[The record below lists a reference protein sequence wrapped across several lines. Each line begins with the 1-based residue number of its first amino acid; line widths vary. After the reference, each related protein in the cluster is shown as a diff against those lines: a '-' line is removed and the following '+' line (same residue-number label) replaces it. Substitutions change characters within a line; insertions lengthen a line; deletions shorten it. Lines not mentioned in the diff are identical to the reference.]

1 MKKILL
7 FSFTVLF
14 VIISTPTL
22 KADAPVDAAKLRWA
36 DDKLIYTGRVN
47 ANSWVVETGIEDA
60 AIDVDYFTGNT
71 LRAVVACP
79 DTTVRMFRSDDNG
92 QTWSKIDSL
101 DLRFGNGTQPRIVH
115 GPDSTYHIFV
125 RTSYGIG
132 DIYTQTHRTSDDSY
146 IVGTAYFLAAA
157 GDSVKSYSVC
167 TDRRSNHDYSVF
179 LAYQRGEG
187 GAGEDDIY
195 LTQTSDQGQTW
206 STPSF
211 VRAGG
216 AMYPDITYG
225 NDSTLYVAFLQKYA
239 GTDFSEIMLRRSIDF
254 GASWNSSVSINSDTL
269 PKMAP
274 QVAAAYDGSGDVWV
288 IWSLRN
294 YNNPNNDFG
303 LLYSLSEDSATT
315 WSSPLWCNSVLD
327 SNEILPSIAVNDVF
341 GSTSNKPYV
350 TFLRTYYDW
359 SGPVSVHSCE
369 WTGSAWSVD
378 SIHADSN
385 TISTKPIQTFITG
398 GEPAIA
404 YVGPNSE
411 NVYFDSRI
419 IPVGIDEKEY
429 SPPNGE
435 IECSIDKNI
444 ITGTAVLKYT
454 LPGETNVNI
463 SIANILGQTVAT
475 LDNGLKEGS
484 AHTISVSAENLSQGI
499 YFIVVKTENGLTGT
513 VKFSVLK

>member
-22 KADAPVDAAKLRWA
+22 KADAPVDATKLRWA

-101 DLRFGNGTQPRIVH
+101 DLRFDNGTQPRIVH
-115 GPDSTYHIFV
+115 GTDSTYHFFI
-125 RTSYGIG
+125 RALEGRG
-132 DIYTQTHRTSDDSY
+132 RIYTEAFRTSDDSY
-146 IVGTAYFLAAA
+146 IIGTGGYIS
-157 GDSVKSYSVC
+157 GSDSVKSYSVC
-167 TDRRSNHDYSVF
+167 TDRRSNHDYSIFV
-179 LAYQRGEG
+179 AYQRGEG

-216 AMYPDITYG
+216 AMYPDIAYG
-225 NDSTLYVAFLQKYA
+225 NDQTLYVAFLQKYA
-239 GTDFSEIMLRRSIDF
+239 GNDTTEIMVRKSPNF
-254 GASWNSSVSINSDTL
+254 GATWYASVPIASDTF

-274 QVAAAYDGSGDVWV
+274 QIVAAYDGSGKVWT
-288 IWSLRN
+288 IWSFKNL
-294 YNNPNNDFG
+294 NNPYNDWE
-303 LLYSLSEDSATT
+303 LLYSISENSAAN
-315 WSSPLWCNSVLD
+315 WSPPTWCNSVPD
-327 SNEILPSIAVNDVF
+327 SSEVLPSIGIKDEY
-341 GSTSNKPYV
+341 GSTSNRPYV
-350 TFLRTYYDW
+350 TFLRGYYDW
-359 SGPVSVHSCE
+359 TGPLSIHTCE
-369 WTGSAWSVD
+369 WMGSAWSED
-378 SIHADSN
+378 NIFADSN
-385 TISTKPIQTFITG
+385 AVLTKPIQTFILD

-404 YVGPNSE
+404 YVGRNAE

-419 IPVGIDEKEY
+419 DPSGINEEDDPPSYEKI
-429 SPPNGE
+429 N
-435 IECSIDKNI
+435 CSIDQSI
-444 ITGTAVLKYT
+444 ITGTATLKYT
-454 LPGETNVNI
+454 LPAESTVDI
-463 SIANILGQTVAT
+463 SIANILGQKTAT
-475 LDNGLKEGS
+475 LFNDIQEKGEHTLSLS
-484 AHTISVSAENLSQGI
+484 AKNLSQGI
-499 YFIVVKTENGLTGT
+499 YFIVIETEYDQKGIAKVT
-513 VKFSVLK
+513 VLK